1 MKRHKIFL
9 SYRRDDSPGYVSRLE
24 DELERAFGDD
34 RVFRDATDIPGG
46 TKWRNVIDA
55 NLHSAA
61 VLILFIGPRWEEI
74 WVERKDAEVNYV
86 ALELRRA
93 KELDV
98 PIIPLTLNG
107 TELSNDLDLGDI
119 AFIRDSQF
127 HDISDRQGR
136 WKGDFA
142 RLVSLLEGYEG
153 IGKKKDSRPP
163 PSPPAPEKKSGG
175 LGKVVGAVAVVLLA
189 LFVWTGIIMQPD
201 PDPPLILDSYGPEP
215 AEPGNDETD
224 RVVPVK
230 PDPEPEPPPAMIVPD
245 ISGTWQG
252 ADETIY
258 FVIQYDDG
266 TFDVESPGYGSGTGR
281 FLPGMPNKFEI
292 VMHGIG
298 RGEFAVSTT
307 GERATGWIVVDG
319 QQEFDTLVR
328 VD

>member
-55 NLHSAA
+55 NLHSSA
-61 VLILFIGPRWEEI
+61 VLILFIGPRWEDI

-86 ALELRRA
+86 ALELKRA
-93 KELDV
+93 QELDV

-107 TELSNDLDLGDI
+107 TELSDDLDLGDI
-119 AFIRDSQF
+119 AFIRDNQF

-142 RLVSLLEGYEG
+142 RLVSLLEGYDG
-153 IGKKKDSRPP
+153 IGKARDNRPPP
-163 PSPPAPEKKSGG
+163 PSPPEPAPVRKSGG
-175 LGKVVGAVAVVLLA
+175 IGKMLGIAAAVLLA
-189 LFVWTGIIMQPD
+189 LFVWTGIVMQPE
-201 PDPPLILDSYGPEP
+201 PDPPLPHDNRP
-215 AEPGNDETD
+215 D
-224 RVVPVK
+224 PVQ
-230 PDPEPEPPPAMIVPD
+230 PVSSDPEPEPPPPPITVPD
-245 ISGTWQG
+245 ITGTWQG
-252 ADETIY
+252 ADGTIY

-266 TFDVESPGYGSGTGR
+266 TFEVESPGYGSGEGR
-281 FLPGMPNKFEI
+281 FLPNMPNKFEI

-298 RGEFAVSTT
+298 RGEFSVSNT
-307 GERATGWIVVDG
+307 GNRAQGWILVDG
-319 QQEFDTLVR
+319 QQQFDTMVR

>member
-55 NLHSAA
+55 NLHSSA
-61 VLILFIGPRWEEI
+61 VLILFIGPRWEDI

-86 ALELRRA
+86 ALELKRA
-93 KELDV
+93 LELDV

-107 TELSNDLDLGDI
+107 TELSDDLDLGDI

-142 RLVSLLEGYEG
+142 RLVSLLESYDG
-153 IGKKKDSRPP
+153 IGRAKDNRSPAP
-163 PSPPAPEKKSGG
+163 PPAPAKKSGG
-175 LGKVVGAVAVVLLA
+175 LGRIAGIAAAVLLA
-189 LFVWTGIIMQPD
+189 LVVWTQIVGPK
-201 PDPPLILDSYGPEP
+201 PEP
-215 AEPGNDETD
+215 PPPDDNNGPNDGRDAVQPREPE
-224 RVVPVK
+224 R
-230 PDPEPEPPPAMIVPD
+230 EPEPPPPVTVPD
-245 ISGTWQG
+245 ITGTWQG
-252 ADETIY
+252 ADGTIY
-258 FVIQYDDG
+258 YVIQYDDG
-266 TFDVESPGYGSGTGR
+266 TFVVDSPGYGSGEGR
-281 FLPGMPNKFEI
+281 FIQGMPNKFEI

-298 RGEFAVSTT
+298 RGEFSVSTA
-307 GERATGWIVVDG
+307 GNRAQGWILVDG
-319 QQEFDTLVR
+319 QQEYDTMVR